1 MIQIERDKDKPT
13 TPRLPSGA
21 TWGRRLGGLALCV
34 LLATN
39 LAFSGQEKQANE
51 VDKPA
56 HTKISKDLEGL
67 DGDTTI
73 KAIVRFKHTP
83 TEDQLQK
90 VCDLG
95 GTLKNYRDGEKNAAF
110 TLPAAA
116 LKDLATDPDVV
127 SISADL
133 SSQDQPDYL
142 LGLVGNNQPRD
153 PGSKISSDLQ
163 GADPNSNLKVIVQ
176 FTEPPTSSHHET
188 VIAQGGEHLKNLR
201 LVNGALYTV
210 PASAL
215 AELAKDPRVAFISP
229 DRPVRRSLDHVVQA
243 VNADIAQSYGW
254 DGTGIGVAVVDSG
267 IQAHPDLKAS
277 GLSTSRVVYSE
288 SFVPGDPSTTDGYG
302 HGTHVAGII
311 AGNGQGSASY
321 RGAYR
326 GIAPN
331 VQIINLRVLDNNGAG
346 TDSAVIAA
354 IQRAIQLKAV
364 YNIRVLN
371 LSLGRGVHGSYTLD
385 PLCQAV
391 EAAWQAGIVVVVS
404 AGNAGRDN
412 SLSTSGYGTI
422 TAPGNDPYAIT
433 VGAMKTLRTPSRGD
447 DLMASYSS
455 KGPTLLD
462 HIVQPDLV
470 APGNRIVSAS
480 STGMNLAGNYPANR
494 VSYSYYM
501 TNGTGRSFDY
511 FMLSGT
517 S

>member
-1 MIQIERDKDKPT
+1 
-13 TPRLPSGA
+13 
-21 TWGRRLGGLALCV
+21 
-34 LLATN
+34 
-39 LAFSGQEKQANE
+39 
-51 VDKPA
+51 
-56 HTKISKDLEGL
+56 
-67 DGDTTI
+67 
-73 KAIVRFKHTP
+73 
-83 TEDQLQK
+83 
-90 VCDLG
+90 
-95 GTLKNYRDGEKNAAF
+95 
-110 TLPAAA
+110 
-116 LKDLATDPDVV
+116 
-127 SISADL
+127 
-133 SSQDQPDYL
+133 
-142 LGLVGNNQPRD
+142 
-153 PGSKISSDLQ
+153 SKISSDLQ

-188 VIAQGGEHLKNLR
+188 VIAQGGEHVKNLR
-201 LVNGALYTV
+201 LVNGALYSV

-391 EAAWQAGIVVVVS
+391 EAAWQAGIVVVVA
-404 AGNAGRDN
+404 AGNYGRDN
-412 SLSTSGYGTI
+412 TLGTQGYATI
-422 TAPGNDPYAIT
+422 ASPGNDPYVIT
-433 VGAMKTLRTPSRGD
+433 VGAMNTNGTTWSSD
-447 DLMASYSS
+447 DTIASYSS
-455 KGPTLLD
+455 KGPTLAD
-462 HIVQPDLV
+462 HIVKPDLV
-470 APGNRIVSAS
+470 APGNNVISLLAPNS
-480 STGMNLAGNYPANR
+480 SLAINYPKTLILNATYETLGLAGK
-494 VSYSYYM
+494 S
-501 TNGTGRSFDY
+501 GDY
-511 FMLSGT
+511 FRLSGT